1 MTGLRHRAVEI
12 LRFAQDDTDCMR
24 APPFPRHCGPAT
36 CPQVEFASEASGGAA
51 DLNDFTGLD
60 FLEGQSAG
68 RKMWA
73 EVLNT
78 IGRRLE
84 YHYGDSAP
92 RQILLIAEIR
102 IHRDQHIKFSFRYSQ
117 ELAIFSS

>member
-36 CPQVEFASEASGGAA
+36 CPQVEFASEASGGAV
-51 DLNDFTGLD
+51 DLNDFTWLD
-60 FLEGQSAG
+60 FLEGRSAG
-68 RKMWA
+68 RKVWA

-78 IGRRLE
+78 IRRRLE
-84 YHYGDSAP
+84 DYDGDSAP
-92 RQILLIAEIR
+92 RQILLVAEVR
-102 IHRDQHIKFSFRYSQ
+102 IYRDQNVEFSFRYCQ
-117 ELAIFSS
+117 KLPIFSS